1 MEASI
6 NPRKSV
12 DSIVSSIAPKKQ
24 ARLTID
30 LPTLTV
36 EPDEELCVMSFNG
49 SARVKQGGEACSD
62 IVLRLPAWTIFE
74 AASKYLDSSTINEAA
89 YEGTLLG
96 FDLLKPL
103 ERRRLIIWRDYT
115 LEVRQMRGK
124 IWCKASGVLP
134 QRARNLNDLQSG
146 PSHEILHV
154 KQDWNQSADQLASA
168 ALHQKGGSSRCQ
180 VKKDQAW
187 KRSIVYRSC

>member
-6 NPRKSV
+6 NPRKSI
-12 DSIVSSIAPKKQ
+12 DSIVPSIAPKKQ

-49 SARVKQGGEACSD
+49 SARAKQGGEACSD

-124 IWCKASGVLP
+124 ICCKASGVLP

-168 ALHQKGGSSRCQ
+168 ALHQKGGSSRCR
-180 VKKDQAW
+180 VKKD
-187 KRSIVYRSC
+187 